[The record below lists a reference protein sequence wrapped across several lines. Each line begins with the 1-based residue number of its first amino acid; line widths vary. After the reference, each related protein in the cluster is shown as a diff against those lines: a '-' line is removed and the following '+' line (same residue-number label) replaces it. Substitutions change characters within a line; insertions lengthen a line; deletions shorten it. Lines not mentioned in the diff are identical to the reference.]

1 MGDAKQLIRD
11 MLKDL
16 ETFNNVAPKRNK
28 IQRKKAYTAEL
39 KIRNF
44 ADPTSSFGDVVFGQ
58 MSDLVRGALLEGNYN
73 YVGPGTDITDPSKL
87 PTNKIDDLAKSHDL
101 DYLWAMGARD
111 EETFAK
117 RVHQA
122 DKYFISGLFDVINPQ
137 YEVDEVPEYQR
148 NDARKII
155 ELMEGKRWTDTIVRL
170 FNTKKRL
177 TDQQYYDELNSTY
190 DFIKNVVQKTLEDK
204 GEEVA
209 TKDDSY
215 SITVESVLKA
225 KNEMDDEEDARQAYS
240 AKMGGKVS
248 VSGYDPERVYG
259 ASKAGV
265 AEAEQSETDEGDD
278 PEAEE
283 KKESDPDIM
292 AQAGAQ
298 QEEKKENIATVPAVS
313 ADMLKALQVLASKA
327 QPQSSGKMTASNTSF
342 PNTPYTGERNLALLQ
357 NQASV
362 DSIIPTKRQ
371 ERETMDWY
379 KGFRFVQAP
388 NSNAQMLRGQ
398 PVTKMTTDPNN
409 SLLETN
415 ANSTYNIRYKGELFQ
430 PAEMPVD
437 IKPSMTA
444 INERSASMF
453 TDSQKQLMFHDRAFP
468 MTVGIETVGKAIPM
482 YTGMNEMTPTMN
494 RYSASTRLVN
504 PNRVILS
511 SGKYSRV

>member
-1 MGDAKQLIRD
+1 MGDAKQLIKD
-11 MLKDL
+11 MLTDL
-16 ETFNNVAPKRNK
+16 ENFNRVASKRNK
-28 IQRKKAYTAEL
+28 IQRKKAYTTEL

-44 ADPTSSFGDVVFGQ
+44 ADPTSSFKDAVFGRL
-58 MSDLVRGALLEGNYN
+58 SDLVRGAVLEGNYN
-73 YVGPGTDITDPSKL
+73 YVGPGTDLTDPAKL
-87 PTNKIDDLAKSHDL
+87 PTNRIDELAKTHDL
-101 DYLWAMGARD
+101 DYLYAMGARD

-117 RVHQA
+117 RIHRA
-122 DKYFISGLFDVINPQ
+122 DKYFIDGLRDVITPQ
-137 YEVDEVPEYQR
+137 YEKDEVPESQR

-155 ELMEGKRWTDTIVRL
+155 GLMNGKSWTDAVVRL

-177 TDQQYYDELNSTY
+177 TDQEYYDELNSTY
-190 DFIKNVVQKTLEDK
+190 DFVKDVVQKTLEDK
-204 GEEVA
+204 GVAVA
-209 TKDDSY
+209 TKNDSY
-215 SITVESVLKA
+215 AITVDSVIDA
-225 KNEMDDEEDARQAYS
+225 KNEMDDEEDARQDY
-240 AKMGGKVS
+240 V
-248 VSGYDPERVYG
+248 PEG
-259 ASKAGV
+259 AG
-265 AEAEQSETDEGDD
+265 AEQSETDEGDD
-278 PEAEE
+278 PEEEE

-292 AQAGAQ
+292 AEAGAQ
-298 QEEKKENIATVPAVS
+298 QEEKKENIATVPAIS

-327 QPQSSGKMTASNTSF
+327 QPQSSGKMTASNASF
-342 PNTPYTGERNLALLQ
+342 PNTPYTGERNLALVQ

-482 YTGMNEMTPTMN
+482 YTGMNEMTPTLN